1 MKITKTP
8 TQLEKV
14 MQAPTAGIPKRK
26 PEEVATQTK
35 VVLDSFQNY
44 EEPPDEDFVRVPF
57 GSAGLQLSATE
68 IPGYHLHWINDWHP
82 SMANRIQQA
91 QRAGYKFVSQ
101 QEVDT
106 AQLLGADTAD
116 LSGERVSRLVGTKPN
131 GEPLT
136 AYLMKIPTAWW
147 VEHQKAGWDHADKV
161 DAAIRRGA
169 AGAKVE
175 SGYNPASDPIK
186 LTTKLQQGV
195 NPLDA
200 KD

>member
-8 TQLEKV
+8 SQIDRV
-14 MQAPTAGIPKRK
+14 MQAPTAGISKRK
-26 PEEVATQTK
+26 PEEVAAQGR
-35 VVLDSFQNY
+35 VVVDSFANH
-44 EEPPDEDFVRVPF
+44 EEAPEQEFQRVPF
-57 GSAGLQLSATE
+57 GSATMQLNATE

-106 AQLLGADTAD
+106 ALLLGAPTAD
-116 LSGERVSRLVGTKPN
+116 LGGERVSRLVGTKPN

-136 AYLMKIPTAWW
+136 AYLMKIPTEWW
-147 VEHQKAGWDHADKV
+147 LEHQKAGWDHADKV

-169 AGAKVE
+169 SGAKVE
-175 SGYNPASDPIK
+175 GGYNPSSDPIK
-186 LTTKLQQGV
+186 LTTKMQQGT
-195 NPLDA
+195 NPMDA
-200 KD
+200 D